1 MSNLVTPNNIQKLQ
15 KAFHAKAKAE
25 HEYRFYALYDKIYR
39 MDILSF
45 AYACCKANKGAA
57 GVDGQTFKDIETY
70 GKEKW
75 LMELAIAIQE
85 RTYKP
90 EAVRRVYIPK
100 PDGKKRPLGIACISD
115 RVCQMATMLVLEPI
129 FEADLQP
136 EQYAYR
142 AGKNAL
148 DAVNHVHRLL
158 NTEYTDV
165 VDADLVGY
173 FDNIPHVELMK
184 SITRRITDGSV
195 LHLIKMWLTAPVEET
210 DERNHKH
217 RTTQNLDN
225 KLGVMQGSPISPLFS
240 NVYMRRF
247 ILGWKALGFQEK
259 FKALIVNYADDLV
272 ICCKNKAS
280 EEALNAMRQL
290 MERLKLQVNEEKTH
304 TCNIAKESINFLGYT
319 LGLNHSSKTGKT
331 YIGSRPSKKSVAKVI
346 ASISEATDPK
356 KYTLEAKKVVEDIN
370 SKLAGWSNY
379 FKLGAVS
386 KAYKAIDRH
395 TKTRLRRWLCKK
407 HKKKIGGYKC
417 YPDRYLYE
425 ELGLIELPKLTKGL
439 SWAKA

>member
-15 KAFHAKAKAE
+15 RAFHAKAKAE
-25 HEYRFYALYDKIYR
+25 PEYRFYALYDKIYR
-39 MDILSF
+39 IDILSF

-57 GVDGQTFKDIETY
+57 GVDGQTFEDIEEY
-70 GKEKW
+70 GREKW
-75 LMELAIAIQE
+75 LGELVVAIKE

-90 EAVRRVYIPK
+90 EAMRRVYIPK

-142 AGKNAL
+142 AGKNAQ

-158 NTEYTDV
+158 NTGYTDV

-173 FDNIPHVELMK
+173 FNNIPHVELMK
-184 SITRRITDGSV
+184 SITRRIADGSV
-195 LHLIKMWLTAPVEET
+195 LHLIKMWLIAPVEET

-217 RTTQNLDN
+217 RTTQNRDN
-225 KLGVMQGSPISPLFS
+225 KLGIMQGSPISPLFS

-247 ILGWKALGFQEK
+247 ILGWKTLGFQKK

-272 ICCKNKAS
+272 ICCKNKTS

-319 LGLNHSSKTGKT
+319 LGLNHSTKTGKT
-331 YIGSRPSKKSVAKVI
+331 YIGSCPSKKSVAKVI
-346 ASISEATDPK
+346 ASISEATDTK

-386 KAYKAIDRH
+386 KAYKAIDEH

-407 HKKKIGGYKC
+407 HKKKTRGYKC
-417 YPDRYLYE
+417 YSDRYLYE

-439 SWAKA
+439 PWAKA